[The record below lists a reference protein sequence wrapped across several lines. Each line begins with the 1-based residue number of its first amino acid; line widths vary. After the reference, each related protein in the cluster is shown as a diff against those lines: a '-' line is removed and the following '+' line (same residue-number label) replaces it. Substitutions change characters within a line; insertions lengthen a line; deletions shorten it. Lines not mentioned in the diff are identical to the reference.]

1 MEPNRYAQ
9 KAKER
14 EVTFAGSLFTEDD
27 FLQGAESRELRA
39 ESRELRAESRELRA
53 EGQELRAE
61 GQELRAEGKSVSV
74 ESPVLFGWDTTDRIV
89 AAEVR
94 LGSLLLWRRMPD
106 DTLELI
112 ERPFLPW
119 ILVTSPHDVPET
131 AVRTDLEGDGYAFL
145 AEFRRA
151 DDCSRAR
158 MDLRERHAEYIG
170 YTSDA
175 RMALS
180 RAGMTLF
187 KGMSMG
193 DVRRMQVDIETTG
206 LDPKQAGDRI
216 LMIAVSDN
224 RGLLTTLTGPEP
236 DLLRDFIALVTQR
249 DPDVIEGHNIHGFD
263 LPFIAER
270 CRRYEIPCAIGRDGS
285 EAFAGIR
292 RTFAIGGITRPLIPW
307 RVFGRHVVDTF
318 LAVQRF
324 DWARGSLTGYGLKEV
339 ARAFGIAE
347 ADRVELPRDRMEELF
362 RNDPELVAQYAR
374 QDVIET
380 GKLAELVL
388 ATEFYQTQMVPDTYA
403 SCAVSGAGEKI
414 NAIFIRAYLHAGR
427 AIPRPLPPT
436 QYEGGYTELRRSGVL
451 HRIVKADVESLY
463 PSIMLADGIKPRT
476 DTLNIFLPA
485 LRELTQRRLDAKAR
499 AKASEAAD
507 ANYWDG
513 LQSSFKVLINS
524 FYGYLGAG
532 GFNFNDPEAA
542 SAVTS
547 RGREIVK
554 KIAEDIEATGGKVI
568 EIDTDGVYFVPPET
582 VEGEAAERA
591 YIAQIGA
598 SLPEGIRL
606 AFDGRF
612 RCMVSVKTKNY
623 ALCDYGGKRT
633 FKGAS
638 LRSRA
643 DEPYGREFIAQ
654 AVDLMMEGRTREIR
668 DLYADVAR
676 ALREHRVPIEQL
688 ARRERIT
695 EKTFSSAAK
704 QRSAEVADGVAV
716 GDYVQVY
723 ERANGKLGLI
733 EDYTPGDEN
742 VAYYVEK
749 LHKFA
754 SRLREAIG
762 PTFPEIVPKPGP
774 GGHIETAILD
784 LFDE

>member
-1 MEPNRYAQ
+1 M
-9 KAKER
+9 
-14 EVTFAGSLFTEDD
+14 TFTGSLFTDED
-27 FLQGAESRELRA
+27 FAPGGER
-39 ESRELRAESRELRA
+39 
-53 EGQELRAE
+53 QEAGGETGR
-61 GQELRAEGKSVSV
+61 QETRDKRR
-74 ESPVLFGWDTTDRIV
+74 ESPILFGWDGTARIV
-89 AAEVR
+89 AAEAR
-94 LGSLLLWRRMPD
+94 PGSLLIWRRLPD
-106 DTLELI
+106 DSVEM
-112 ERPFLPW
+112 ERRPSLPW
-119 ILVTSPHDVPET
+119 LLVTQPQDVPPT
-131 AVRTDLEGDGYAFL
+131 AQRTDLAGEGYAYL
-145 AEFRRA
+145 AEFERT
-151 DDCSRAR
+151 DDCNRAR

-175 RMALS
+175 RMALT
-180 RAGMTLF
+180 RAGATLF

-206 LDPKQAGDRI
+206 LDPTRTEDRI
-216 LMIAVSDN
+216 LLIAVADN
-224 RGLLTTLTGPEP
+224 RGLLTTLKGPEP
-236 DLLRDFIALVTQR
+236 DLLREFVALLVQR
-249 DPDVIEGHNIHGFD
+249 DPDVIEGHNIHSFD

-270 CRRYEIPCAIGRDGS
+270 CRRHDFPFAIGRDGS

-292 RTFAIGGITRPLIPW
+292 RTFSIGGITRPLIPW

-347 ADRVELPRDRMEELF
+347 EDRVELPRDRMEETF

-414 NAIFIRAYLHAGR
+414 NAIFVRAYLHAGR
-427 AIPRPLPPT
+427 AIPRPLPT
-436 QYEGGYTELRRSGVL
+436 AQYEGGYTELRRSGVL
-451 HRIVKADVESLY
+451 HRVVKADVESLY

-476 DTLNIFLPA
+476 DTLDIFLPA
-485 LRELTQRRLDAKAR
+485 LRELTSRRLDAKAR
-499 AKASEAAD
+499 AKASEGAE

-542 SAVTS
+542 AAVTA

-554 KIAEDIEATGGKVI
+554 KIAEDIEATGGMVI
-568 EIDTDGVYFVPPET
+568 EIDTDGVYFVPPDD
-582 VEGEAAERA
+582 VQGESSERD
-591 YIAQIGA
+591 YIARIGS

-623 ALCDYGGKRT
+623 VLCDYSGKRT

-643 DEPYGREFIAQ
+643 DEPYGREFIAR

-668 DLYADVAR
+668 DLYAVVA
-676 ALREHRVPIEQL
+676 ADLRDHRLPIEQL

-695 EKTFSSAAK
+695 EKTFTSAGK
-704 QRSAEVADGVAV
+704 QRSAEIAEGVSV

-723 ERANGKLGLI
+723 ERSNGRLGLVA
-733 EDYTPGDEN
+733 DYTPGDEN
-742 VAYYVEK
+742 VAYYVDK
-749 LHKFA
+749 LYKFA
-754 SRLREAIG
+754 CRLREAIG

-774 GGHIETAILD
+774 GGIVETATLD
-784 LFDE
+784 LFDD

>member
-1 MEPNRYAQ
+1 M
-9 KAKER
+9 
-14 EVTFAGSLFTEDD
+14 TFTNSLFTDKD
-27 FLQGAESRELRA
+27 FLPRP
-39 ESRELRAESRELRA
+39 
-53 EGQELRAE
+53 EGDARPPEADTASG
-61 GQELRAEGKSVSV
+61 GQQKPHG
-74 ESPVLFGWDTTDRIV
+74 ESPILFGWDTTERIV

-94 LGSLLLWRRMPD
+94 PGSLLLWRRLPD
-106 DTLELI
+106 DTVELI
-112 ERPFLPW
+112 KHRSLPW
-119 ILVTSPHDVPET
+119 LLVTSPHDVP
-131 AVRTDLEGDGYAFL
+131 ANVIRTDLDGDGFAFL
-145 AEFRRA
+145 AEFERA
-151 DDCSRAR
+151 DDCNRAR

-180 RAGMTLF
+180 RGGMTLF
-187 KGMSMG
+187 KGMSMD
-193 DVRRMQVDIETTG
+193 DVRRMQVDIETIG
-206 LDPKQAGDRI
+206 LDPKDSGARI
-216 LMIAVSDN
+216 LMIAVADN

-236 DLLRDFIALVTQR
+236 DLLREFIALLIER
-249 DPDVIEGHNIHGFD
+249 DPDVVEGHNIHGFD
-263 LPFIAER
+263 MPFIAER
-270 CRRYEIPCAIGRDGS
+270 CRRHGIPFAVGRDGS

-307 RVFGRHVVDTF
+307 RVFGRHVVDSF

-347 ADRVELPRDRMEELF
+347 ADRIELPRDRMEEIF
-362 RNDPELVAQYAR
+362 NRDPELVAQYAR

-427 AIPRPLPPT
+427 AIPRPLPT
-436 QYEGGYTELRRSGVL
+436 AQYEGGYTELRRSGVL

-463 PSIMLADGIKPRT
+463 PSIMLADGIKPRS
-476 DTLNIFLPA
+476 DTLDIFLPA
-485 LRELTQRRLDAKAR
+485 LRELTARRLDAKAR
-499 AKASEAAD
+499 AKAAAGSE

-513 LQSSFKVLINS
+513 LQGSFKVLINS

-542 SAVTS
+542 AAVTS

-554 KIAEDIEATGGKVI
+554 KIAEDIEATGGQVI
-568 EIDTDGVYFVPPET
+568 EIDTDGVYFVPPED
-582 VEGEAAERA
+582 VEGEDAERA
-591 YIAQIGA
+591 YIARIGSA
-598 SLPEGIRL
+598 LPEGIRL

-623 ALCDYGGKRT
+623 VLCDYAGKRT

-643 DEPYGREFIAQ
+643 DEPYGREFIAR
-654 AVDLMMEGRTREIR
+654 AVDLMMEGRATEIR
-668 DLYADVAR
+668 QLYTDLAR
-676 ALREHRVPIEQL
+676 ALREHRVPIEQI

-695 EKTFSSAAK
+695 EKTFTSAGK
-704 QRSAEVADGVAV
+704 QRSAEIAEGTAV

-723 ERANGKLGLI
+723 ERANGRLGLVAH
-733 EDYTPGDEN
+733 YTPGDEN
-742 VAYYVEK
+742 AAYYVDK
-749 LHKFA
+749 LYKFA
-754 SRLREAIG
+754 CRLREAIG
-762 PTFPEIVPKPGP
+762 PAFPEIVPKPGP
-774 GGHIETAILD
+774 GGIIETGMLD